1 MGQKTH
7 PTGFRLGINKEW
19 SSNWF
24 ARQGFNDL
32 VAEDITIRKYI
43 HERLPNAGVSRID
56 IHRTS
61 RMITLTIHT
70 SRPGIVIGKGG
81 EEVDRLK
88 EEIKRLTEREIQV
101 NVSEIKRPE
110 LDACLVGENIAQQL
124 IKKINYRRAVKK
136 AIQSA
141 MRMGSEGIRIRV
153 AGRLGGAEIARCE
166 TFHEGKVP
174 LQTLRSDIDFA
185 VSEARTTYGIVGI
198 KVWICNGEI
207 PT

>member
-7 PTGFRLGINKEW
+7 PTGFRLGINKPW
-19 SSNWF
+19 LSNWF
-24 ARQGFNDL
+24 AGKEFAEF
-32 VAEDITIRKYI
+32 VAEDVTLRKYI
-43 HERLPNAGVSRID
+43 RERLPTAGVSRVD
-56 IHRTS
+56 ISRTS
-61 RMITLTIHT
+61 KRITVTIYT

-88 EEIKRLTEREIQV
+88 EEVKRLTSRETQV

-110 LDACLVGENIAQQL
+110 LDARLVGENIAQQL

-136 AIQSA
+136 AIQST

-153 AGRLGGAEIARCE
+153 AGRLGGGEIARRE

-185 VSEARTTYGIVGI
+185 VTEAHTTYGTIGI

-207 PT
+207 ST